1 MSRYKFRV
9 NSTEYITVDAPSL
22 DEALEQAGIQEKDS
36 YEIIERDD
44 IDDKHLMSAMTDDRL
59 ADS

>member
-22 DEALEQAGIQEKDS
+22 DDALEQAGIKEKDS
-36 YEIIERDD
+36 YEIIERND

>member
-36 YEIIERDD
+36 YEIIERND

>member
-22 DEALEQAGIQEKDS
+22 DDALEQAGIKEKDS
-36 YEIIERDD
+36 YEIIERND

-59 ADS
+59 VDS

>member
-22 DEALEQAGIQEKDS
+22 DEALEQAGIKEKDS
-36 YEIIERDD
+36 YEIIERND

>member
-44 IDDKHLMSAMTDDRL
+44 FDDKSLRSVMTDDIL
-59 ADS
+59 FDS